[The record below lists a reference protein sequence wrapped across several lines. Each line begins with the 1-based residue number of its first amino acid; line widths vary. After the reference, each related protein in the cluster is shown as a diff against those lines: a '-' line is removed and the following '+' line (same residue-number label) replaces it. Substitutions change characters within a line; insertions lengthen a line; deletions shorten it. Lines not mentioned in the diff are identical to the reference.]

1 MSRVQIESDGEGW
14 WIEVRN
20 SEGDRVLKS
29 FGWGHNDTELGVGG
43 EKVFADILRYL
54 GHSVEVEDSN

>member
-1 MSRVQIESDGEGW
+1 MSRVQIESDNEGW

-20 SEGDRVLKS
+20 SEGDRVLKA
-29 FGWGHNDTELGVGG
+29 FGWGHNDIELGVGG

-54 GHSVEVEDSN
+54 GHSVEVEDSY